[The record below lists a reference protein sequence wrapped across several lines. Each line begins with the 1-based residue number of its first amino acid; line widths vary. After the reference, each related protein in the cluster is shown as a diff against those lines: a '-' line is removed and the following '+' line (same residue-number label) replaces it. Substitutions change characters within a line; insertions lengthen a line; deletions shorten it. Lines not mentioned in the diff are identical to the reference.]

1 MLEVVR
7 MPHGVEILAG
17 TREQLWARLRAGVD
31 LEEAAASLGVSYE
44 AARHWLAG
52 CGGVIPPPSRAGRA
66 GCRYR
71 RLTIQERETIGLM
84 LAAGRSITEVAAA
97 LGRHKSTISRER
109 RRHGNRDGS
118 YRPLTAQKGAETTAR
133 TAHARVRRLSRS
145 GPLREYVVAGLEQ
158 RWSPQEIAARLRRE
172 HPDDPVMRVCAETI
186 YQSLFVQARG
196 SFKRE
201 LTTYLRTQRQRRQ
214 PRVRQRAIAQSR
226 RGQLVGAIS
235 ISQRPAEAEDRA
247 VPGHW
252 EGDLIV
258 GANNASA
265 IGTLVER
272 STRFVM
278 LIHLPARRT
287 AEDFY
292 RAITPTIAAL
302 PEELRR
308 SLTWDNGKEMGM
320 HNRISLE
327 ADIAIYFADP
337 HSPWQR
343 GSNENTNGLL
353 RQYFPKGTSL
363 RRHTPADLAAVA
375 RQLNGRPRKTL
386 DWRTPAEALND
397 ILGKPYETTVLH

>member
-1 MLEVVR
+1 
-7 MPHGVEILAG
+7 
-17 TREQLWARLRAGVD
+17 
-31 LEEAAASLGVSYE
+31 
-44 AARHWLAG
+44 
-52 CGGVIPPPSRAGRA
+52 
-66 GCRYR
+66 
-71 RLTIQERETIGLM
+71 
-84 LAAGRSITEVAAA
+84 
-97 LGRHKSTISRER
+97 
-109 RRHGNRDGS
+109 
-118 YRPLTAQKGAETTAR
+118 
-133 TAHARVRRLSRS
+133 
-145 GPLREYVVAGLEQ
+145 
-158 RWSPQEIAARLRRE
+158 
-172 HPDDPVMRVCAETI
+172 MRVCAETI

-196 SFKRE
+196 SLKRE

-214 PRVRQRAIAQSR
+214 PRARQRAIAQSG
-226 RGQLVGAIS
+226 RGQLVGTIP

-258 GANNASA
+258 GANNGSA

-278 LIHLPARRT
+278 LVHLPGRRT

-302 PEELRR
+302 PDELRR
-308 SLTWDNGKEMGM
+308 SLTWDNGKEMGL
-320 HNRISLE
+320 HHRIAVE

-363 RRHTPADLAAVA
+363 RRHTPSDLAAVA
-375 RQLNGRPRKTL
+375 RQLNGRPRETL

>member
-17 TREQLWARLRAGVD
+17 TREQLWASLRAGVD

-52 CGGVIPPPSRAGRA
+52 CGGVIPPPSRAGRP

-84 LAAGRSITEVAAA
+84 LAAGHSITEVAAA
-97 LGRHKSTISRER
+97 LDRDKSTISRER

-118 YRPLTAQKGAETTAR
+118 YRPLTAQKRAETTAR
-133 TAHARVRRLSRS
+133 TAHARVRRLSRP
-145 GPLREYVVAGLEQ
+145 GPLRTFVVAGLEQ

-196 SFKRE
+196 SLKRE
-201 LTTYLRTQRQRRQ
+201 LTTYLRTQRQRRR
-214 PRVRQRAIAQSR
+214 PRVRQRAIAQSG
-226 RGQLVGAIS
+226 RGRLVGTIS

-258 GANNASA
+258 GANNGSA

-278 LIHLPARRT
+278 LIHLPGRRT

-302 PEELRR
+302 PDELRR

-320 HNRISLE
+320 QHRIAVE

-363 RRHTPADLAAVA
+363 RRHTPNDLTAVA
-375 RQLNGRPRKTL
+375 RQLNGRPRETL

-397 ILGKPYETTVLH
+397 ILGKPYETTVLR

>member
-1 MLEVVR
+1 MLEVAR
-7 MPHGVEILAG
+7 MAHGVEVLAG
-17 TREQLWARLRAGVD
+17 TREQLWASFRAGVD
-31 LEEAAASLGVSYE
+31 LKDAAASFGVSYD
-44 AARHWLAG
+44 AARRWLTG
-52 CGGVIPPPSRAGRA
+52 CGGVIPRPSRAGRS
-66 GCRYR
+66 GCAYR
-71 RLTIQERETIGLM
+71 RLTLEERETIGLM
-84 LAAGRSITEVAAA
+84 LAAGHSITKIARA
-97 LGRHKSTISRER
+97 LGRDKSTISRER
-109 RRHGNRDGS
+109 RRHVGRDGS
-118 YRPLTAQKGAETTAR
+118 YRPLTAQKRAEATAR
-133 TAHARVRRLSRS
+133 TGHARARRLARP
-145 GPLREYVVAGLEQ
+145 GPLRSAVVAGLEQ

>member
-1 MLEVVR
+1 

-17 TREQLWARLRAGVD
+17 TREQLWAAFRAGAD
-31 LEEAAASLGVSYE
+31 LKEAAESLGVSYE
-44 AARHWLAG
+44 AARKWLAG
-52 CGGVIPPPSRAGRA
+52 CGGVIPPPSRAGRPR
-66 GCRYR
+66 CRYR
-71 RLTIQERETIGLM
+71 RLRIDERETIGLM
-84 LAAGRSITEVAAA
+84 LAAGHTITEVAAA
-97 LGRHKSTISRER
+97 LGRDKSTISRER
-109 RRHGNRDGS
+109 RRHVNRDGS
-118 YRPLTAQKGAETTAR
+118 YRPLTAQRRAETTAR
-133 TAHARVRRLSRS
+133 TAHARARRLSRS
-145 GPLREYVVAGLEQ
+145 GPLRTYVVDGLEQ

-196 SFKRE
+196 SLKGE

-214 PRVRQRAIAQSR
+214 PRVRQRAIAQSG
-226 RGQLVGAIS
+226 RGQLVGTVS

-258 GANNASA
+258 GANNGSA

-278 LIHLPARRT
+278 LIHLPGRRT
-287 AEDFY
+287 AADFY
-292 RAITPTIAAL
+292 TAITPTIAAL
-302 PEELRR
+302 PDQLRR
-308 SLTWDNGKEMGM
+308 SLTWDNGKEMAM
-320 HNRISLE
+320 HHQIAVD

-363 RRHTPADLAAVA
+363 RRHTPDDLAAIA

-397 ILGKPYETTVLH
+397 ILGTPYETTVLR

>member
-1 MLEVVR
+1 MLEVALV
-7 MPHGVEILAG
+7 PHGVEILG
-17 TREQLWARLRAGVD
+17 RTRDELWRQFRAGGD
-31 LEEAAASLGVSYE
+31 LRQSAESLGVSYD
-44 AARHWLAG
+44 AARGWLAG

-71 RLTIQERETIGLM
+71 RLTAEERETIGLM
-84 LAAGRSITEVAAA
+84 IAAGHNDKQIGD
-97 LGRHKSTISRER
+97 LLDRHRSTIGRER
-109 RRHGNRDGS
+109 RRHANRDGS
-118 YRPLTAQKGAETTAR
+118 YRPLTAQRRAEQSAR
-133 TAHARVRRLSRS
+133 TSHARARKLSQP
-145 GPLREYVVAGLEQ
+145 GPLRDFVAANLKE
-158 RWSPQEIAARLRRE
+158 RWSPEEIAFRLRHE
-172 HPDDPVMRVCAETI
+172 YPDDPVMRVCPETI
-186 YQSLFVQARG
+186 YQSLFIQSRG
-196 SFKRE
+196 SLKRE
-201 LTTYLRTQRQRRQ
+201 LTTYLRTQRQRRK
-214 PRVRQRAIAQSR
+214 PRTSHRTTPS
-226 RGQLVGAIS
+226 GQGRLVDTIP

-252 EGDLIV
+252 EGDLII

-278 LIHLPARRT
+278 LVHLPGRRT
-287 AEDFY
+287 AEEFY
-292 RAITPTIAAL
+292 RAITPTIAEL

-320 HNRISLE
+320 HKQIAIE
-327 ADIAIYFADP
+327 AGIDIYFADP

-363 RRHTPADLAAVA
+363 RRYGPDDLATVA

-386 DWRTPAEALND
+386 EWRTPAEALND
-397 ILGKPYETTVLH
+397 ILGKPYETTVLR

>member
-1 MLEVVR
+1 
-7 MPHGVEILAG
+7 
-17 TREQLWARLRAGVD
+17 
-31 LEEAAASLGVSYE
+31 
-44 AARHWLAG
+44 
-52 CGGVIPPPSRAGRA
+52 
-66 GCRYR
+66 
-71 RLTIQERETIGLM
+71 M
-84 LAAGRSITEVAAA
+84 LAAGHSITAVAAA
-97 LGRHKSTISRER
+97 LDRDKSTISRER

-118 YRPLTAQKGAETTAR
+118 YRPLTAQKRAETTAR
-133 TAHARVRRLSRS
+133 TAHARVRRLSQS
-145 GPLREYVVAGLEQ
+145 GPLRRYVVAGLEQ

-196 SFKRE
+196 SLTRE

-214 PRVRQRAIAQSR
+214 PRVRQRASARSG
-226 RGQLVGAIS
+226 RGQLVGTIS
-235 ISQRPAEAEDRA
+235 ISQRPAEAQDRA

-258 GANNASA
+258 GANNGSA

-278 LIHLPARRT
+278 LVHLPGRRT

-302 PEELRR
+302 PDQLRR

-320 HNRISLE
+320 HQRIAVES
-327 ADIAIYFADP
+327 DIAIYFADP

-363 RRHTPADLAAVA
+363 RRHTPDDLAAVA

-386 DWRTPAEALND
+386 DWRTPSEALND
-397 ILGKPYETTVLH
+397 ILGKPYETTVLR